1 MKSKRYHF
9 QPLDKLTTKHATMI
23 SELTSAIIVAV
34 VVCLALASCHHDGD
48 TQQQV
53 LDYISR
59 SESMLEQDNPDSAF
73 TLLEEALAYSTDRDD
88 RWGMSQALLNMARWH
103 TMMDNLD
110 SAAICLKRG
119 IEIYPEAPDSIRAI
133 FYGEL
138 SANSNIGGDM
148 KESIRYARM
157 ALPLMDKMGD
167 SEDYATLCGN
177 TGIAYRRLGMNDSA
191 AIFYQQGMEMAMK
204 SNDYDNQAYLG
215 NNMSVLYC
223 ETGHYKEAL
232 DAANQAIDA
241 ATRAGDDEQR
251 LSALAGK
258 GIVLLFDKQPDAAID
273 LLTSALEQARGTN
286 YTLLKLKLINY
297 LLKSLEESKRA
308 DRHTLAMKYLG
319 EGEKIAATLPPSN
332 TGAAGILEAK
342 MLLLI
347 DKGQYRMA
355 MQSIDSLERLMQSQ
369 QVIPMHKLLTAKAK
383 CMAGLGNEGEA
394 YRLQVQAAALSD
406 SAHREDI
413 DKQLNQL
420 TSSYQMLE
428 KELQVTRLSQQQ
440 ARWRTRVAI
449 LAAILLALLS
459 LLGWLMVWIRQRQGQ
474 ARMRETRKW
483 VEGIEQERARFARE
497 IHDGACNDLL
507 AIGLK
512 LRGEHPD
519 LQETTRQVSTLR
531 ASLRNMSHEMMP
543 PQFEQGIRLDEA
555 LDYYLS
561 HIEGPKVD
569 LHAQGDGWDQ
579 IPASTAY
586 QVYRIT
592 QEAIGNIITHQQ
604 DATVNVNLSPTR
616 IQITSQGTTVESND
630 SGIGMQSM
638 RNRADSI
645 GATLSTEHTDDTF
658 TLILD
663 FPRR

>member
-1 MKSKRYHF
+1 
-9 QPLDKLTTKHATMI
+9 
-23 SELTSAIIVAV
+23 
-34 VVCLALASCHHDGD
+34 
-48 TQQQV
+48 
-53 LDYISR
+53 
-59 SESMLEQDNPDSAF
+59 
-73 TLLEEALAYSTDRDD
+73 
-88 RWGMSQALLNMARWH
+88 
-103 TMMDNLD
+103 
-110 SAAICLKRG
+110 
-119 IEIYPEAPDSIRAI
+119 
-133 FYGEL
+133 
-138 SANSNIGGDM
+138 
-148 KESIRYARM
+148 
-157 ALPLMDKMGD
+157 
-167 SEDYATLCGN
+167 
-177 TGIAYRRLGMNDSA
+177 
-191 AIFYQQGMEMAMK
+191 
-204 SNDYDNQAYLG
+204 
-215 NNMSVLYC
+215 
-223 ETGHYKEAL
+223 
-232 DAANQAIDA
+232 
-241 ATRAGDDEQR
+241 
-251 LSALAGK
+251 
-258 GIVLLFDKQPDAAID
+258 
-273 LLTSALEQARGTN
+273 
-286 YTLLKLKLINY
+286 
-297 LLKSLEESKRA
+297 
-308 DRHTLAMKYLG
+308 
-319 EGEKIAATLPPSN
+319 
-332 TGAAGILEAK
+332 
-342 MLLLI
+342 
-347 DKGQYRMA
+347 
-355 MQSIDSLERLMQSQ
+355 
-369 QVIPMHKLLTAKAK
+369 MHKLLTAKAK
-383 CMAGLGNEGEA
+383 CMAGLGNQGEA
-394 YRLQVQAAALSD
+394 YRLQVEAAALSD

-569 LHAQGDGWDQ
+569 LHAQGDGWEQ

-616 IQITSQGTTVESND
+616 IQITSHGTTVESND